1 MKKMLIIGCALLFFS
16 CATTKSLNTNS
27 SCYRVFK
34 IKSLESV
41 YIIYTKKDGKVYHII
56 SERDSTEI
64 LQHGERIRRGKRYAF
79 KLKSEEEVAPV
90 IDGVKLYP
98 MNAHEIYCDFD
109 GTLIRLSSIYY
120 PDNVKG
126 LIYLGD

>member
-16 CATTKSLNTNS
+16 CAATKSLNTNS
-27 SCYRVFK
+27 SRYGVFK
-34 IKSLESV
+34 IKSLENE
-41 YIIYTKKDGKVYHII
+41 YIIYGEVYHII
-56 SERDSTEI
+56 SERDSTET

-79 KLKSEEEVAPV
+79 KLKSAEEVAAV

-98 MNAHEIYCDFD
+98 MNAYEIYCDFD

>member
-1 MKKMLIIGCALLFFS
+1 M
-16 CATTKSLNTNS
+16 ATTAVSRIEVL
-27 SCYRVFK
+27 
-34 IKSLESV
+34 LH
-41 YIIYTKKDGKVYHII
+41 KDGKVYHII

-79 KLKSEEEVAPV
+79 KLKSEEKVAPV

-98 MNAHEIYCDFD
+98 MNAHEIYDDFD
-109 GTLIRLSSIYY
+109 GILIPISSIYY
-120 PDNVKG
+120 ADNVKG

>member
-1 MKKMLIIGCALLFFS
+1 M
-16 CATTKSLNTNS
+16 ATTAVSRIEVL
-27 SCYRVFK
+27 
-34 IKSLESV
+34 LH
-41 YIIYTKKDGKVYHII
+41 KDGKGYHII
-56 SERDSTEI
+56 SEI

-79 KLKSEEEVAPV
+79 KLKSEEKVAPV

-98 MNAHEIYCDFD
+98 MNAHEIYDDFD
-109 GTLIRLSSIYY
+109 GILIPISSIYY